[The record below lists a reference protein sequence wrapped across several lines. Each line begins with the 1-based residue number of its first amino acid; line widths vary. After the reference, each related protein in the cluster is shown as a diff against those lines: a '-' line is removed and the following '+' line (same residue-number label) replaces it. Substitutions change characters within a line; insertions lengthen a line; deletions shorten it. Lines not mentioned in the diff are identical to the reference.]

1 MKIKAY
7 CCKECDE
14 MEAEHETNHYGNI
27 YNIFCVNCDKLTEW
41 YCIDEKP
48 PNAWIPPPWK
58 ASEIKLTKPC
68 DHNFSI
74 KYRIDQPNVIYCS
87 ACGHK
92 WRE

>member
-7 CCKECDE
+7 CCVECLE

-48 PNAWIPPPWK
+48 PNAWVPPPWK
-58 ASEIKLTKPC
+58 KPC
-68 DHNFSI
+68 DHANYSI
-74 KYRIDQPNVIYCS
+74 EYRIDQENVMYCND
-87 ACGHK
+87 CK
-92 WRE
+92 EYIEL

>member
-27 YNIFCVNCDKLTEW
+27 YNIFCVNCDMLTEW

-48 PNAWIPPPWK
+48 VGAWIPTPWK
-58 ASEIKLTKPC
+58 SKKCNHNNYSIEYRL
-68 DHNFSI
+68 DHE
-74 KYRIDQPNVIYCS
+74 NVLYCND
-87 ACGHK
+87 CK
-92 WRE
+92 EYFEL